1 MKNTLKTLWEN
12 TYKIIYPDF
21 CPYCTKLLEHFDYAC
36 ESCKKKIPEN
46 GITQGVRG
54 GYRSC
59 SALHY
64 SGIFKRA
71 LFRFKFRKKKYHARQ
86 FAYLLHRQ
94 VQNSYPDM
102 IFDYITYV
110 PMHKKALRKR
120 GFNQCEALAK
130 ELSKLMGIPY
140 RSTLVKIRNTKPQHE
155 LESIERYTNLI
166 GAFKVADKNAV
177 KDKSI
182 LLLDDVITT
191 GSTLGECAKTL
202 QKAKPAHICCVTL
215 LSVANLF
222 Y

>member
-1 MKNTLKTLWEN
+1 MRKSIKFLWEKV
-12 TYKIIYPDF
+12 YKIIYPDF
-21 CPYCTKLLEHFDYAC
+21 CPYCAKSLKTYDYAC
-36 ESCKKKIPEN
+36 ESCKKEIPEN
-46 GITQGVRG
+46 GITQGVKG

-64 SGIFKRA
+64 SSVFKKALLRYKFKR
-71 LFRFKFRKKKYHARQ
+71 KKQFAKQ

-94 VQNSYPDM
+94 VLHSYPDM

-110 PMHKKALRKR
+110 PMHKKAQKDR
-120 GFNQCEALAK
+120 GFNQCELLAK

-140 RSTLVKIRNTKPQHE
+140 KSTLIKTKVTKPQHE
-155 LESIERYTNLI
+155 LEIKDRYTNLN
-166 GAFKVADKNAV
+166 GAFKVIENETV
-177 KDKSI
+177 KGKSI
-182 LLLDDVITT
+182 LLVDDVITT

-202 QKAKPAHICCVTL
+202 QRSQPSHICCVTL